1 MNIEQ
6 NKLLENY
13 IKNDDRENLIIL
25 ALDYEDK
32 IDLNK
37 IADYFIKIK
46 DSFYICEL
54 ICTSSEYLDL
64 EMIFKKIIDTK
75 DKHFIFFILTNES
88 IKNVINEKYL
98 MRLEKAIN

>member
-13 IKNDDRENLIIL
+13 IENDVRENLIIL

-46 DSFYICEL
+46 DIFYICEL

-64 EMIFKKIIDTK
+64 EKIFKKIIDTK
-75 DKHFIFFILTNES
+75 DKTFIFFILTNES